1 MARTKSS
8 GWGGGVMKYQVCPLC
23 GKKKA
28 LYDPIPDC
36 GSYHEFKCT
45 WCKERFNSTTLYR
58 TASVSVYERMVEE
71 DKNKIVLKKKYLEV
85 FEWKRKLKSIES
97 LSDEERMNCLNESL
111 DMLTYL
117 NNMRMKLNGDGDLVT
132 ITDYENYL
140 DLLAEE
146 NYEELIKY
154 KII

>member
-1 MARTKSS
+1 
-8 GWGGGVMKYQVCPLC
+8 
-23 GKKKA
+23 
-28 LYDPIPDC
+28 
-36 GSYHEFKCT
+36 
-45 WCKERFNSTTLYR
+45 
-58 TASVSVYERMVEE
+58 
-71 DKNKIVLKKKYLEV
+71 
-85 FEWKRKLKSIES
+85 
-97 LSDEERMNCLNESL
+97 MNCLNESL